1 MTAAAVFRACPRVN
15 GCPFVTT
22 RHLRNL
28 DLRPKGRTIALALCA
43 SIAVHLGALAALGPR
58 DEGVLIEGGGEAAP
72 AALGTS
78 FEAFAAGS
86 HQPASPAPQAPDRPA
101 QTVTAQNP
109 APLLPDRATPAAA
122 TAAQMPQQALPLAAR
137 PVVTAPVAEDALLPH
152 VAQRVVAPE
161 LAALPPDVVR
171 SAPPDWVDPTPHKPA
186 VAVDQAHIP
195 PSPEVSPRPP
205 SRPRDRTTPAP
216 PAPRQT
222 ATAPA
227 APRGNAAQNAQRG
240 SQQGTQGQAAYTA
253 TTRAATA
260 QAGNAA
266 ASNYPGEVMRRIQR
280 VRQARS
286 PARGR
291 VLVAFG
297 IAESGALAS
306 ISVARSSGHG
316 ALDQVALDHIRRAAP
331 FPAPPAGA
339 QRQFSFEFVGR

>member
-86 HQPASPAPQAPDRPA
+86 HQPAPPAPQAPDRPA

-205 SRPRDRTTPAP
+205 ARPRDRTTPARPRHGKPQRPLP
-216 PAPRQT
+216 PRA
-222 ATAPA
+222 
-227 APRGNAAQNAQRG
+227 
-240 SQQGTQGQAAYTA
+240 GTQRRTHSADHNKARRGRRHIRPQ
-253 TTRAATA
+253 RARL
-260 QAGNAA
+260 Q
-266 ASNYPGEVMRRIQR
+266 PRREMRRRPIT
-280 VRQARS
+280 
-286 PARGR
+286 PAK
-291 VLVAFG
+291 
-297 IAESGALAS
+297 
-306 ISVARSSGHG
+306 
-316 ALDQVALDHIRRAAP
+316 
-331 FPAPPAGA
+331 
-339 QRQFSFEFVGR
+339 